1 MIHKTLVGGIPK
13 YRPITSQIASATN
26 NIAKYLLDF
35 IPFFTKNKYT
45 IKDSVEVLSMV
56 DK

>member
-1 MIHKTLVGGIPK
+1 MIHKALVDGIPK
-13 YRPITSQIASATN
+13 YRPVTSQIASATN

-35 IPFFTKNKYT
+35 IPFVTKNKYT
-45 IKDSVEVLSMV
+45 IKDSVELLSMV